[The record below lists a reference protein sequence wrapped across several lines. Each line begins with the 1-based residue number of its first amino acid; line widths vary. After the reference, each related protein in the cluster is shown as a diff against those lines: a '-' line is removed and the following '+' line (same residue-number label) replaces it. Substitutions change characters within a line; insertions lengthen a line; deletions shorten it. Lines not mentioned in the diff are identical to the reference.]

1 MLLTQ
6 NLYHLL
12 GNDVE
17 DDSTPILA
25 TKEVVKNTT
34 SSKKADVPPP
44 SADPAKAKKKSKA
57 TGNEAALK
65 NKANNKEVSAPSST
79 PSKHYKKPFDRHS
92 RSGKSD
98 SGKKIKQ
105 SWGQK
110 SAADLEV
117 EAEAEGAADAVAGLE
132 EDAESAEP
140 VDNTP
145 KKSLADY
152 IAELELKQ
160 KELDGAKKVRQANQ
174 GAESKWTSAE
184 KIEKAEQGYVE
195 PSVVKKAKAKAPK
208 EKKFLEIDAKF
219 ADSEPAPRGDFG
231 GRGRGGRDGNRGGN
245 RGRGAPRGRGGNR
258 GGAREGAGSAKPTVD
273 DKHFPS
279 L

>member
-1 MLLTQ
+1 MELTQ

-25 TKEVVKNTT
+25 TKEVVRNTT

-44 SADPAKAKKKSKA
+44 SADPAKAKKKAKP

-65 NKANNKEVSAPSST
+65 SKPNNKEVSAPSST

-92 RSGKSD
+92 RSGKTD

-110 SAADLEV
+110 SAVDLEV
-117 EAEAEGAADAVAGLE
+117 EAEADGATDAATGLE
-132 EDAESAEP
+132 EDAESADP
-140 VDNTP
+140 VDTTP

-160 KELDGAKKVRQANQ
+160 KELDGAKKVRQANE
-174 GAESKWTSAE
+174 GAESKWASAE
-184 KIEKAEQGYVE
+184 KIEKAQQGYVE

-231 GRGRGGRDGNRGGN
+231 GRGRGGRGGN

-258 GGAREGAGSAKPTVD
+258 GGARDGAGSAKPTVD
-273 DKHFPS
+273 DKNFPS